1 MRFVFIVE
9 DKEHN
14 ESAGLS
20 IKEEAKENQVS
31 TDTIINQIQDEFWEF
46 AQSWELSCYLDYAE
60 GDFDDIFNRQKE
72 KGKKNE

>member
-20 IKEEAKENQVS
+20 IKEEARENQVS

-46 AQSWELSCYLDYAE
+46 AQSWELSCYLD
-60 GDFDDIFNRQKE
+60 DVKE
-72 KGKKNE
+72 KGKENE